1 MLVSVND
8 VANRLKISNRA
19 VQIKCKREGLVK
31 IGNQYQITNDIADKW
46 ANNSEAKQRNES
58 EHTRQIS
65 HPKQRNTTSLIS
77 FIIFL
82 LIAMLII
89 IQVLLYINLDNQIT
103 DANETI
109 KVKDKEHSIEVKD
122 LNKKLNDA
130 QDIIQ
135 HQELEIQSLKIK
147 DSLRFIKRW

>member
-46 ANNSEAKQRNES
+46 ANNSETKQRNES
-58 EHTRQIS
+58 EHIRQSS
-65 HPKQRNTTSLIS
+65 HPKQRNTAS
-77 FIIFL
+77 FGSFVIYL
-82 LIAMLII
+82 LIAVLIA
-89 IQVLLYINLDNQIT
+89 VLVLFYINLDSQII

-109 KVKDKEHSIEVKD
+109 KVKDKEHSIELKD

-130 QDIIQ
+130 QDVIQ

-147 DSLRFIKRW
+147 DSLRYIKRW

>member
-19 VQIKCKREGLVK
+19 VQIKCKREGLIK

-46 ANNSEAKQRNES
+46 ANNSEAKQRSEH

-65 HPKQRNTTSLIS
+65 HPKQRNTAS
-77 FIIFL
+77 FGSFVIYL
-82 LIAMLII
+82 LIAVLIA
-89 IQVLLYINLDNQIT
+89 VLVLFYINLDSQII

-109 KVKDKEHSIEVKD
+109 KVKDKEHSIELKD

-130 QDIIQ
+130 QDVIQ

-147 DSLRFIKRW
+147 DSLRYIKRW

>member
-46 ANNSEAKQRNES
+46 ADNSEAKQRNES
-58 EHTRQIS
+58 EHTRQSS
-65 HPKQRNTTSLIS
+65 HPKQRNTTSLSS
-77 FIIFL
+77 FVIYL
-82 LIAMLII
+82 LIAVLIA
-89 IQVLLYINLDNQIT
+89 VLVLFYINLDSQII

-109 KVKDKEHSIEVKD
+109 KVKDKEHSIELKD

-130 QDIIQ
+130 QDVIQ

>member
-58 EHTRQIS
+58 EHIRQSS
-65 HPKQRNTTSLIS
+65 HPKQRNTAS
-77 FIIFL
+77 FGSFVIYL
-82 LIAMLII
+82 LIAVLIA
-89 IQVLLYINLDNQIT
+89 VLVLFYINLDSQII

-109 KVKDKEHSIEVKD
+109 KVKDKEHSIELKD

-130 QDIIQ
+130 QDVIQ

-147 DSLRFIKRW
+147 DSLRYIKRW